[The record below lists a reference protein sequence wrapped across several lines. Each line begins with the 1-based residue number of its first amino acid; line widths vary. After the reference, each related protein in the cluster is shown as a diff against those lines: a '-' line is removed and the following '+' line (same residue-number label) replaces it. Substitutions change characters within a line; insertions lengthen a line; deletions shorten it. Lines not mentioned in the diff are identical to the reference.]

1 MGRAAALTISV
12 LLATA
17 ALAQTAAPAHAEPS
31 DERLVLTGLAMAP
44 PTYLLGVTMHEGS
57 HALAAKLMGA
67 TVDKIR
73 LFPPGIDPKVDK
85 FRFGWVY
92 VRGLRGRN
100 QRIFFY
106 LAPKITDAIFLS
118 AYTALYLTDSLPNN
132 KYGQLALVVGATGF
146 WVDFAKDVVLTSRHN
161 DVVKAF
167 HLWCM
172 RGWKQVAPR
181 LLYAAIDVGFAY
193 VIARGYQKLFADST
207 QQGSQQV
214 MSLPLV
220 SASF

>member
-1 MGRAAALTISV
+1 MGRTTAVISFAVAAVLAASV
-12 LLATA
+12 
-17 ALAQTAAPAHAEPS
+17 AAPAHAEPS

-44 PTYLLGVTMHEGS
+44 PMYLVGVTMHEGS
-57 HALAAKLMGA
+57 HAVAAKLMGA
-67 TVDKIR
+67 TIEDIR
-73 LFPPGIDPKVDK
+73 LFPPGIDPKIDK

-100 QRIFFY
+100 AKIFMY

-118 AYTALYLTDSLPNN
+118 TYAALYFTDALPDN
-132 KYGQLALVVGATGF
+132 KYGQLALIVGATGF

-181 LLYAAIDVGFAY
+181 VLYAAIDVGFAY
-193 VIARGYQKLFADST
+193 VIWRGYQKLFADST
-207 QQGSQQV
+207 QQSSQPV
-214 MSLPLV
+214 MTLPLV
-220 SASF
+220 SATF

>member
-1 MGRAAALTISV
+1 MGRARALTITVV
-12 LLATA
+12 LGLLCGA
-17 ALAQTAAPAHAEPS
+17 AHAEPS
-31 DERLVLTGLAMAP
+31 NERLVLTGLALAP
-44 PTYLLGVTMHEGS
+44 PTYLLGVTLHEGS
-57 HALAAKLMGA
+57 HALAAKLVGA
-67 TVDKIR
+67 EVTEVR

-118 AYTALYLTDSLPNN
+118 AYTALYLTDSLPDN

-146 WVDFAKDVVLTSRHN
+146 WVDFAKDVVLFSRHN

-172 RGWKQVAPR
+172 TGWKQVPAR
-181 LLYAAIDVGFAY
+181 LIYTALDVGFGY
-193 VIARGYQKLFADST
+193 VVARGYQKLFSDTSATMASPLT
-207 QQGSQQV
+207 
-214 MSLPLV
+214 LPIM